1 MRSLAITALLL
12 VAGGG
17 YVLAEVTVLPRPEP
31 SSERPSRIYTEK
43 SAHDLAVANCVQMWD
58 RGTHMT
64 EQQWLRTCRRV
75 QDRLKQ
81 LQTR

>member
-1 MRSLAITALLL
+1 MRSFIIVALLL
-12 VAGGG
+12 GAGGG
-17 YVLAEVTVLPRPEP
+17 YASAEVPLPPSPAARSVP
-31 SSERPSRIYTEK
+31 SSAAAIRVEHEAAI
-43 SAHDLAVANCVQMWD
+43 ANCVQMWD

-81 LQTR
+81 LQPK

>member
-1 MRSLAITALLL
+1 MRSFIIVALLL
-12 VAGGG
+12 GAGGHAS
-17 YVLAEVTVLPRPEP
+17 AEVSLPPPPVARSVP
-31 SSERPSRIYTEK
+31 SSAAAIRVEHEAAI
-43 SAHDLAVANCVQMWD
+43 ANCVQMWD

-81 LQTR
+81 LQPK